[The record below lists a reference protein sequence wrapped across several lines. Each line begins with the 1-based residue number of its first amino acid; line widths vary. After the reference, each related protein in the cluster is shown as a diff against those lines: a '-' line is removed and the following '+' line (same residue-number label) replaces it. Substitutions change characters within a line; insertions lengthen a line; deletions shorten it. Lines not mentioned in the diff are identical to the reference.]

1 MVKDGEAS
9 RGLQND
15 ELENI
20 RLHFSRCPNRD
31 ARCIRLDNLTL
42 KKLIIMRKGRMGS
55 NTMRFFPFFILC
67 LLLPSFNQIRWVAT
81 PLQVTSQLIFGLF
94 HLTVFP
100 EPVFAPGIGQRESY
114 GTSTVK
120 LICPL
125 AETQVGQPRS
135 QGFFLIVWKS
145 LGNDA
150 GQRQPRSYGFLL
162 GYFEKTMGTRLKKQ
176 GSSSDLLELL
186 STQNLVR

>member
-55 NTMRFFPFFILC
+55 NTVRFSRSLYFACSYLALTRLDGLQLHC
-67 LLLPSFNQIRWVAT
+67 RLLPS
-81 PLQVTSQLIFGLF
+81 
-94 HLTVFP
+94 
-100 EPVFAPGIGQRESY
+100 
-114 GTSTVK
+114 
-120 LICPL
+120 
-125 AETQVGQPRS
+125 
-135 QGFFLIVWKS
+135 
-145 LGNDA
+145 
-150 GQRQPRSYGFLL
+150 
-162 GYFEKTMGTRLKKQ
+162 
-176 GSSSDLLELL
+176 
-186 STQNLVR
+186 